1 MATKYILAGTPQ
13 HRTWKLLTWGL
24 FFLVVILVAFAY
36 VDTGFIEIGGNK
48 YNLSMIRL
56 NKALAFAVAIL
67 GLQVVIGFTG
77 QVALGQSFFVGT
89 GAYLTAWLVADHQ
102 WPYLLTLAVVV
113 PACFLIGM
121 ILGLPALRIRGLY
134 LALVTLGMAAV
145 FPSIVKLNSLS
156 EYTGGSGGKSTSE
169 SSLESPSWATDVFNG
184 IAGVLQEIPWLG
196 QYFGEGDLSSRDADR
211 MWVFI
216 LFSIVAAIC
225 FWLIANLVRSRPGR
239 AMRAIRD
246 NETGAAVSGINLS
259 MTKTMAFGVSSALGG
274 VAGTMYVMEVG
285 IASPDDFTQLLA
297 INLIVGLVVGGV
309 GTLSG
314 AVVGGLVVVFIP
326 DWASSTES
334 VAFVPERWLQGPTGG
349 FILGVML
356 IALTF
361 VLPGGIVSGFRKL
374 RARFVQVVPRP
385 PDGSIPPAFAAAM
398 AGAAPGTANATDPEP
413 EVLAPVESSD
423 EDAPV

>member
-1 MATKYILAGTPQ
+1 MATKYILAGTSQ

-24 FFLVVILVAFAY
+24 FVLIVILVAFAY

-102 WPYLLTLAVVV
+102 WPYLLTLVVV
-113 PACFLIGM
+113 IPACFIIGM
-121 ILGLPALRIRGLY
+121 LLGLPALRIKGLY

-169 SSLESPSWATDVFNG
+169 SSIVSPSWATDVFNG
-184 IAGVLQEIPWLG
+184 IAGVLQSIPWLG

-211 MWVFI
+211 MWAFI
-216 LFSIVAAIC
+216 LFTIVAAIC
-225 FWLIANLVRSRPGR
+225 FWLVANLVRSRPGR

-314 AVVGGLVVVFIP
+314 AMVGGLVVVFIP

-334 VAFVPERWLQGPTGG
+334 AAFVPERWLQGPTGG

-374 RARFVQVVPRP
+374 RGRFVQVVPRP
-385 PDGSIPPAFAAAM
+385 PDGSVPAMFAAAQ
-398 AGAAPGTANATDPEP
+398 AGATTDATDPEP

>member
-1 MATKYILAGTPQ
+1 
-13 HRTWKLLTWGL
+13 
-24 FFLVVILVAFAY
+24 
-36 VDTGFIEIGGNK
+36 
-48 YNLSMIRL
+48 
-56 NKALAFAVAIL
+56 
-67 GLQVVIGFTG
+67 
-77 QVALGQSFFVGT
+77 
-89 GAYLTAWLVADHQ
+89 
-102 WPYLLTLAVVV
+102 
-113 PACFLIGM
+113 
-121 ILGLPALRIRGLY
+121 
-134 LALVTLGMAAV
+134 LGMAAV
-145 FPSIVKLNSLS
+145 FPSIVKLDSLS

-169 SSLESPSWATDVFNG
+169 SSIESPTWATDVFNG
-184 IAGVLQEIPWLG
+184 IAGVLQKIPWLG

-211 MWVFI
+211 MWLFI
-216 LFSIVAAIC
+216 LFSIVAGIC
-225 FWLIANLVRSRPGR
+225 FWMIANLVRSRPGR

-246 NETGAAVSGINLS
+246 NETGAAVSGVHLS

-314 AVVGGLVVVFIP
+314 AVVGGLVVVFVP

-334 VAFVPERWLQGPTGG
+334 AAFVPERWLQGPTGG
-349 FILGVML
+349 FILGAML

-361 VLPGGIVSGFRKL
+361 VLPGGIVAGFRKL

-385 PDGSIPPAFAAAM
+385 PDGSIPTAFAAAM
-398 AGAAPGTANATDPEP
+398 AAAAPTGATDPNP